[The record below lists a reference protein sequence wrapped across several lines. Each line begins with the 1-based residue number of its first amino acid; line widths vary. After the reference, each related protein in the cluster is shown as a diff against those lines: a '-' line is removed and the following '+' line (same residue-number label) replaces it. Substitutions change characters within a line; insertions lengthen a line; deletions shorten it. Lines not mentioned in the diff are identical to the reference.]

1 MTMSLRPE
9 LVDLDRATASP
20 DDSSARA
27 SSPYFVSDAE
37 TFLAAVGAQ
46 LTGALVIRVGDPLLA
61 EELASEAIARAWADW
76 AHVSVMENPTG
87 WVFRVGLNL
96 AASHWRRRAARRR
109 IDERHLVRD
118 DAVQLC
124 TAEALVMRD
133 AIAQLSEQQQR
144 VVILRFYVQMSVQET
159 ADTLEVSTGTV
170 KTQTSRAMA
179 RLRTMLNE
187 DD

>member
-1 MTMSLRPE
+1 MSPSPE
-9 LVDLDRATASP
+9 PVVRDGVAPHDGSGTAESTLH
-20 DDSSARA
+20 
-27 SSPYFVSDAE
+27 FESDAE
-37 TFLAAVGAQ
+37 AFLVAVGAQ
-46 LTGALVIRVGDPLLA
+46 LTGALVIRVGDPMLA

-76 AHVSVMENPTG
+76 AHVSTMENPTG
-87 WVFRVGLNL
+87 WVFRVGFNL

-109 IDERHLVRD
+109 IDDRQPPRDHAVHLR
-118 DAVQLC
+118 
-124 TAEALVMRD
+124 TAEVLVMRE

-179 RLRTMLNE
+179 RLRTMLDE
-187 DD
+187 GDRA